1 MAGGM
6 KVRNGSPSRWNP
18 ARVRMKFQKN
28 CWNLPLTLL
37 CAVVTIMVLRGTFG
51 FRSVMNPP
59 EFRLE
64 DDFEGEEAFEKEH
77 MRNLAAMREKLKGA
91 KQEKSTTEP
100 ESDPSTVPYSLGP
113 KISNWNEQRAE
124 WLEKN
129 PHKKTPEGG
138 QPKILLVTGS
148 QPYPCENPI
157 GDHYLLKSIKNKID
171 YCRLHDIDI
180 FYNIAEIDEEMFGF
194 WAKLPLIRKLMLAHP
209 EVEWIWWMD
218 SDAMFT
224 DMVFKLPI
232 QKYRDYSMVVHGYD
246 DLIYENH
253 NWVGLNTGSF
263 LLRNNQWALDLLEI
277 WAPMGPKGVRV
288 EAGKMLTAKL
298 EGRPTFE
305 ADDQS
310 ALIYLLVTR
319 EKELRKQVYLEN
331 DYYLHGYWMILVE
344 RFEEMMEKS
353 HPGLGDETWPF
364 VTHFV
369 GCKPCKPSFANI
381 GEAELARCM
390 AQMERAFNFGDNQ
403 ILEHYG
409 LQHQALST
417 PMVKKIRNDSS
428 TPLDFLNQTVWTPL
442 I

>member
-1 MAGGM
+1 M
-6 KVRNGSPSRWNP
+6 S
-18 ARVRMKFQKN
+18 
-28 CWNLPLTLL
+28 
-37 CAVVTIMVLRGTFG
+37 
-51 FRSVMNPP
+51 
-59 EFRLE
+59 
-64 DDFEGEEAFEKEH
+64 
-77 MRNLAAMREKLKGA
+77 EKLKGA
-91 KQEKSTTEP
+91 EQEKFTTEP

-148 QPYPCENPI
+148 QPYPYENPI

-180 FYNIAEIDEEMFGF
+180 FYNVAYIDEEMFGF
-194 WAKLPLIRKLMLAHP
+194 WAKLPLIRKFILAHP

-232 QKYRDYSMVVHGYD
+232 EKYRDYSMVVHGYD

-253 NWVGLNTGSF
+253 NWVGLNTGNF

-277 WAPMGPKGVRV
+277 WAPMGPKGVRD

-298 EGRPTFE
+298 KGRPTFE

-310 ALIYLLVTR
+310 TLIYLLVTR

-331 DYYLHGYWMILVE
+331 DYQLHGYWVILVE

-369 GCKPCKPSFANI
+369 GCKPCNPSFANV